1 MAIDWTITD
10 LGHTYRTELRHGV
23 LIQDVD
29 PTRGFADLTVTLT
42 KSDLLGLLGGA
53 RGLEGFS
60 IEGDPAVVA
69 TLLGVLDPPTP
80 GFAIV
85 TP

>member
-1 MAIDWTITD
+1 
-10 LGHTYRTELRHGV
+10 
-23 LIQDVD
+23 
-29 PTRGFADLTVTLT
+29 VTLT
-42 KSDLLGLLGGA
+42 KPDLLGLLGGA
-53 RGLEGFS
+53 RGLDGLS
-60 IEGDPAVVA
+60 TEGDASVVA